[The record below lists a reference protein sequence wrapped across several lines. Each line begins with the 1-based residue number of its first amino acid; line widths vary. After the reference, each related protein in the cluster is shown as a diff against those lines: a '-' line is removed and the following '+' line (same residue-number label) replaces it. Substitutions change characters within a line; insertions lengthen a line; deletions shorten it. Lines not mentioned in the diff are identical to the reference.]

1 MWVVGGG
8 GAQTSAVANLLND
21 GWSPSEL
28 SYPVFPGRR
37 ILGMEIVMPDGEI
50 VKMGSLANGDDP
62 SGGEGIGPD
71 LRGIMRGYIQGCWD
85 VWESVRRWRSRH
97 CRFSRIFRSL
107 REFLRMRAAAESEA
121 GQGSILPCRV
131 W

>member
-1 MWVVGGG
+1 
-8 GAQTSAVANLLND
+8 
-21 GWSPSEL
+21 
-28 SYPVFPGRR
+28 
-37 ILGMEIVMPDGEI
+37 MEIVMPDSEI

-97 CRFSRIFRSL
+97 CRFQPDIPKP
-107 REFLRMRAAAESEA
+107 A
-121 GQGSILPCRV
+121 GISPDARCS
-131 W
+131 